1 MADLS
6 QFIQVTIDNE
16 EKNKRILT
24 NVIKMLTNRKL
35 LNETNIDK
43 HIESILKQQTDTN
56 VYLVNLDNP
65 VSGLDETN
73 NKKFYIKLLNQKITT
88 INKTSGILDFLL
100 KYDKFPTMV
109 IVKEYSK
116 KAYLQMTTIYTNS
129 ELFLENELMIN
140 IVDHILVPKHEVL
153 QNISTEEF
161 LKQYKCKKKSNLPKL
176 LVNDPIA
183 KYYKMK
189 VGDIC
194 RITRASELSGF
205 EYFYRLVVRAK

>member
-43 HIESILKQQTDTN
+43 NIESLLKQQTDTN
-56 VYLVNLDNP
+56 IYLVNLDNP
-65 VSGLDETN
+65 VTGLDETN

-116 KAYLQMTTIYTNS
+116 KAYLQMNTIYTNS
-129 ELFLENELMIN
+129 ELFLENELIIN

-153 QNISTEEF
+153 QNISIEEF

-176 LVNDPIA
+176 LVNDPVA